1 MQNSMILNIVAILC
15 IIAIKKF
22 ALILSIINRHTSNCV
37 RVSLLIICL
46 LISSISTPKHSH
58 TTVSH
63 DKYPPQSLCVFVLWS
78 LNLSPQTHSSNR
90 LNLLKNN
97 LEMFCNLYVVFT
109 VYIHIAFM
117 N

>member
-46 LISSISTPKHSH
+46 LISRFPPPNTP
-58 TTVSH
+58 T
-63 DKYPPQSLCVFVLWS
+63 QLCHMTNTPTVFVCVCFVVTELV
-78 LNLSPQTHSSNR
+78 SSNT
-90 LNLLKNN
+90 LLQQAQ
-97 LEMFCNLYVVFT
+97 L
-109 VYIHIAFM
+109 A
-117 N
+117 